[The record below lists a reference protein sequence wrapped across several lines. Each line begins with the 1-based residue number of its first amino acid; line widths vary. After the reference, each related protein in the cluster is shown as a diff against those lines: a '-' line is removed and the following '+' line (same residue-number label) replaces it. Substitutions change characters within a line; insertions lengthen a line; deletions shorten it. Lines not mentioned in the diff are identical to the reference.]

1 VNSAFVRQRGT
12 WLSYAFLSFYSY
24 FINSMGPL
32 TVFVKSD
39 LGLSYTIASLHY
51 SAFALGILLIGFAGG
66 PLVARIGRW
75 RALWLAVAGL
85 CVGAVV
91 LIAGRT
97 SPVTIGASFIM
108 GFVGSLIMILVPSIL
123 ADIHGESRAVAL
135 SEANVLAEVVAASSP
150 LLLGFFTQSVGNWR
164 PAMAIPLL
172 APAAM
177 IFFFRKEREVVDGKS
192 AVAPEAE
199 LPAASRARLP
209 RLYWVYWVG
218 ILLAEAAEFGMTSW
232 SSDYLATSVGLSKVH
247 AAWSLSLFMVAVI
260 LGRLAGSRLVQR
272 FTPHALM
279 LASVGVALA
288 GFAAYWLGAPIGAP
302 LVLAG
307 LFVAGLGISGLYPF
321 VMSLALGVAGTQT
334 VRASANATL
343 AAGAAIL
350 CLPFLLGRLA
360 DSFGIRMAY
369 LTIPVVLI
377 ALALLVVASMR
388 APREARPGRAR

>member
-1 VNSAFVRQRGT
+1 MTTPINSVFVRQRGT
-12 WLSYAFLSFYSY
+12 WLSYAFLCFYSY

-32 TVFVKSD
+32 TVFLKSD
-39 LGLSYTIASLHY
+39 MGLSYTVASLHY
-51 SAFALGILLIGFAGG
+51 SAFALGIILIGLAGG

-75 RALWLAVAGL
+75 RALWIAVAGL
-85 CVGAVV
+85 CVGAVG
-91 LIAGRT
+91 LIAGRA
-97 SPVTIGASFIM
+97 SLVTIGASFTM

-135 SEANVLAEVVAASSP
+135 SEANVLAEIVAACSP

-177 IFFFRKEREVVDGKS
+177 VFFFRGERAVIDGKS
-192 AVAPEAE
+192 PAPSG
-199 LPAASRARLP
+199 PSRKSAGREPLP
-209 RLYWVYWVG
+209 RIYWVYWIG

-232 SSDYLATSVGLSKVH
+232 TSDYLATSVGMTKVH
-247 AAWSLSLFMVAVI
+247 AAWSVSLFMAAVI
-260 LGRLAGSRLVQR
+260 IGRLAGSRLVQR
-272 FTPHALM
+272 FTPHSLM
-279 LASVGVALA
+279 LASVAVALI
-288 GFAAYWLGAPIGAP
+288 GFAAYWFGTAIGAP
-302 LVLAG
+302 VVLAG

-360 DSFGIRMAY
+360 DSFSIRLAY
-369 LTIPVVLI
+369 LAIPVVLV
-377 ALALLVVASMR
+377 ALSALVVATKSVIQPSR
-388 APREARPGRAR
+388 R